1 MSVQLRYSKS
11 GNLFINNMEPKL
23 VPGFGNLYLTKDGEA
38 FEKRLD
44 PDNQEYFKRV
54 PISSTSSYDRISV
67 LVNGKRK
74 RFHLHVLMAV
84 AFLGLD
90 LRSHGTN
97 NFSLQV
103 DHIDNNKRNNK
114 IENLEVVTKQENL
127 TRAWKTGCY
136 KNNGFASKGKP
147 KNSLRKFSSDD
158 VARIKTLKE
167 AGLSYRK
174 IAEKF
179 NCGHVAIY
187 QIIKGNT
194 YQDLN

>member
-1 MSVQLRYSKS
+1 M
-11 GNLFINNMEPKL
+11 NPKL
-23 VPGFGNLYLTKDGEA
+23 VPGFGNLYLTEEGKA
-38 FEKRLD
+38 FEKQLD
-44 PDNQEYFKRV
+44 QKNQEYFV
-54 PISSTSSYDRISV
+54 ELPIRSTSSYDRISV
-67 LVNGKRK
+67 LVDGKRE

-97 NFSLQV
+97 NLSLQV
-103 DHIDNNKRNNK
+103 DHIDNNKRNNRV
-114 IENLEVVTKQENL
+114 ENLEIVTKQENL
-127 TRAWKTGCY
+127 TRAWKMGCY

-147 KNSLRKFSSDD
+147 KKSLRKFSSDD
-158 VARIKTLKE
+158 VTQIKTLKA

-179 NCGHVAIY
+179 NCNHVAIY
-187 QIIKGNT
+187 QILKGQT

>member
-1 MSVQLRYSKS
+1 MLRFGK
-11 GNLFINNMEPKL
+11 LFMNNMNPKL
-23 VPGFGNLYLTKDGEA
+23 VTGFGNLYLTEEGEA
-38 FEKRLD
+38 FEKQLD
-44 PDNQEYFKRV
+44 PDNQEYFRKI
-54 PISSTSSYDRISV
+54 PISSTSVYERVSV
-67 LVNGKRK
+67 LVNGRRK

-103 DHIDNNKRNNK
+103 DHKDNNKKNNRVD
-114 IENLEVVTKQENL
+114 NLEIVTKQENL
-127 TRAWKTGCY
+127 TRAWNTGCY
-136 KNNGFASKGKP
+136 ENNGFASKGKP
-147 KNSLRKFSSDD
+147 KKSLRKFSSED
-158 VARIKTLKE
+158 VTQIKALKK

-179 NCGHVAIY
+179 NCNHGAVY
-187 QIIKGNT
+187 QILKGHT

>member
-1 MSVQLRYSKS
+1 MLRFGK
-11 GNLFINNMEPKL
+11 LFMNNMNPKL
-23 VPGFGNLYLTKDGEA
+23 VTGFGNLYLTEEGEA
-38 FEKRLD
+38 FEKQLD
-44 PDNQEYFKRV
+44 PDNREYFQKI
-54 PISSTSSYDRISV
+54 PISSTSVYERVSV
-67 LVNGKRK
+67 LVNGRRK

-103 DHIDNNKRNNK
+103 DHKDNNKKNNRVD
-114 IENLEVVTKQENL
+114 NLEIVTKQENL
-127 TRAWKTGCY
+127 TRAWSTGCY
-136 KNNGFASKGKP
+136 ENNGFASKGKP
-147 KNSLRKFSSDD
+147 KKSLRKFSSED
-158 VARIKTLKE
+158 VTQIKALKK

-179 NCGHVAIY
+179 NCNHGAIY
-187 QIIKGNT
+187 QILKGHT

>member
-1 MSVQLRYSKS
+1 M
-11 GNLFINNMEPKL
+11 NPKL
-23 VPGFGNLYLTKDGEA
+23 VPGFGNLYLTENGEA
-38 FEKRLD
+38 FEKHLD
-44 PDNQEYFKRV
+44 SNDQEYFQKL
-54 PISSTSSYDRISV
+54 PISSTSKYDRISV

-74 RFHLHVLMAV
+74 RFNLHVLMAV

-90 LRSHGTN
+90 LRSHGTH

-103 DHIDNNKRNNK
+103 NHLDGNNKNNCVS
-114 IENLEVVTKQENL
+114 NLEIATKQENL
-127 TRAWKTGCY
+127 TRSLENNCY

-147 KNSLRKFSSDD
+147 KKSLRKFSSGE
-158 VARIKTLKE
+158 VVQIKALKE

-179 NCGHVAIY
+179 NCNHGSVY
-187 QIIKGNT
+187 QILRGHT

>member
-1 MSVQLRYSKS
+1 MLRFGK
-11 GNLFINNMEPKL
+11 LFMNNMNPKL
-23 VPGFGNLYLTKDGEA
+23 VTGFGNLYLTEEGEA
-38 FEKRLD
+38 FEKQLD
-44 PDNQEYFKRV
+44 PDNQEYFRKI
-54 PISSTSSYDRISV
+54 PISSTSVYERVSV
-67 LVNGKRK
+67 LVNGRRK

-103 DHIDNNKRNNK
+103 DHKDNNKKNNRVD
-114 IENLEVVTKQENL
+114 NLEIVTKQENL
-127 TRAWKTGCY
+127 TRAWKSGCY
-136 KNNGFASKGKP
+136 ENNGFASKGKP
-147 KNSLRKFSSDD
+147 KKSLRKFSSED
-158 VARIKTLKE
+158 VTQIKALKK

-179 NCGHVAIY
+179 NCNHGAVY
-187 QIIKGNT
+187 QILKGHT

>member
-1 MSVQLRYSKS
+1 M
-11 GNLFINNMEPKL
+11 NNMEPKL
-23 VPGFGNLYLTKDGEA
+23 VPGFGNLYLTEEGIV

-44 PDNQEYFKRV
+44 PDNQEYFREL
-54 PISSTSSYDRISV
+54 PISSTSVYNRVSV
-67 LVNGKRK
+67 LVDGKRK

-90 LRSHGTN
+90 LRSHGTS

-103 DHIDNNKRNNK
+103 DHKDNDKRNNRLD
-114 IENLEVVTKQENL
+114 NLEIVTKQENL
-127 TRAWKTGCY
+127 TRAWKNGCY
-136 KNNGFASKGKP
+136 KNNGFASKGRP

-158 VARIKTLKE
+158 VVKIKSLKE

-179 NCGHVAIY
+179 DCNHGAIY
-187 QIIKGNT
+187 QILKGNT

>member
-1 MSVQLRYSKS
+1 MLRFGK
-11 GNLFINNMEPKL
+11 LFMNNMNPKL
-23 VPGFGNLYLTKDGEA
+23 VTGFGNLYLTEEGKA
-38 FEKRLD
+38 FEKQLD
-44 PDNQEYFKRV
+44 PDNQEYFREI
-54 PISSTSSYDRISV
+54 PISSTSVYERVSV
-67 LVNGKRK
+67 LVNGRRK

-103 DHIDNNKRNNK
+103 DHKDNNKKNNRVD
-114 IENLEVVTKQENL
+114 NLEIVTKQENL
-127 TRAWKTGCY
+127 TRAWSTGCY
-136 KNNGFASKGKP
+136 ENNGFASKGKP
-147 KNSLRKFSSDD
+147 KKSLRKFSSED
-158 VARIKTLKE
+158 VTQIKALKK

-179 NCGHVAIY
+179 NCNHGAVY
-187 QIIKGNT
+187 QILKGHT

>member
-1 MSVQLRYSKS
+1 MLCF
-11 GNLFINNMEPKL
+11 GNLFMNNMEPKL
-23 VPGFGNLYLTKDGEA
+23 VPGFGNLYLTEEGKA

-44 PDNQEYFKRV
+44 PDNQEYFRELSISTTSVYNRV
-54 PISSTSSYDRISV
+54 SI
-67 LVNGKRK
+67 LVDGKRK

-90 LRSHGTN
+90 LRSHGTS

-103 DHIDNNKRNNK
+103 DHKDNNKRNNQLD
-114 IENLEVVTKQENL
+114 NLEIVTKQENL
-127 TRAWKTGCY
+127 TRAWKNGCY
-136 KNNGFASKGKP
+136 KNNGFASKGRP

-158 VARIKTLKE
+158 VVKIKSLKE

-179 NCGHVAIY
+179 DCNHGAIY
-187 QIIKGNT
+187 QILKGNT